1 MPKTKNLRLLLT
13 TVELSMALNKKETE
27 HVNDLFKSILN
38 QLDPNT
44 FRLILTNQHGDDLD
58 FFLKLL
64 TSLLDCMDEIALEQ
78 IHLRQLA
85 ELVQCVVE
93 ANWLELNES
102 VLIRFVKFCDDPKF
116 KDFHQAISNMTY
128 ELKGNVIRRRL
139 EILKQFPINEASIKT
154 ETFLNELR
162 FISIEM
168 NGKQCEPFDFDIFVE
183 SDLFEFLARLFSFLI
198 EKISQSLSENHDDDD
213 DESYEVI
220 LKDLLEIF
228 NEILRHRSLKYVGNF
243 LRANML
249 TEIITFFDN
258 SSVIE
263 YFFERFLNM
272 LYKIAIIFP
281 DISRGIHYFS
291 LNTESNFAV
300 AYLKDDSTSK
310 LSAIKYSLEAL
321 HTRNKHEK
329 YLREK
334 SFLKSFLKAMAYLEN
349 INPSKRIL
357 TKRDY
362 QFIASSSY
370 TANYFKEKVT
380 NEFRKISE
388 IVEWEFINELNQI
401 ETQKVTRIT
410 NHFGRVLNNS
420 SNYLVR
426 GLKQIKDTY
435 TTDEHKEIAYEC
447 QKNFFKS
454 ILFYG
459 LDIEKVMCLDCLIKF
474 VRISSIRDDLVS
486 EVNLIEQ
493 LKNDA
498 VILENECSRE
508 ANNQNEFSSVNG
520 RLLKG
525 VKEFLNKIN

>member
-1 MPKTKNLRLLLT
+1 MNLVKLKET

-27 HVNDLFKSILN
+27 HIYDLFKSILN

-44 FRLILTNQHGDDLD
+44 FRLILNQHGDDLD

-64 TSLLDCMDEIALEQ
+64 TSLLDCMDEIVLEQ
-78 IHLRQLA
+78 IHFRQLA

-93 ANWLELNES
+93 ANRPELNES
-102 VLIRFVKFCDDPKF
+102 VLIRFVRFCDDPKF

-139 EILKQFPINEASIKT
+139 ENLKKFPLNEASIKT
-154 ETFLNELR
+154 ETFLDELR

-168 NGKQCEPFDFDIFVE
+168 NGKQCESFDFDIFVE

-213 DESYEVI
+213 DESYEII

-258 SSVIE
+258 SSLIE
-263 YFFERFLNM
+263 YFFERYLNM
-272 LYKIAIIFP
+272 LYKIAIIFQ

-291 LNTESNFAV
+291 LNTESNFAL
-300 AYLKDDSTSK
+300 AYLKDDSMSK
-310 LSAIKYSLEAL
+310 LSAIKHSLEAL
-321 HTRNKHEK
+321 HARNKHKK

-334 SFLKSFLKAMAYLEN
+334 SFYKAFLEALAYLEN
-349 INPSKRIL
+349 VGPSTIERIL

-380 NEFRKISE
+380 DEFRKISE

-401 ETQKVTRIT
+401 ETV
-410 NHFGRVLNNS
+410 
-420 SNYLVR
+420 
-426 GLKQIKDTY
+426 
-435 TTDEHKEIAYEC
+435 HKLYI
-447 QKNFFKS
+447 Q
-454 ILFYG
+454 
-459 LDIEKVMCLDCLIKF
+459 
-474 VRISSIRDDLVS
+474 
-486 EVNLIEQ
+486 
-493 LKNDA
+493 
-498 VILENECSRE
+498 
-508 ANNQNEFSSVNG
+508 
-520 RLLKG
+520 
-525 VKEFLNKIN
+525 